1 MRTEVIKVDPN
12 NLNFEAIEKAA
23 RFIREGKLVAIP
35 TETVYGV
42 AADYNNRQA
51 LARLYELKGRPKDKP
66 FTVAVATKDSLEI
79 VALDVPVVAYKF
91 ADKFWPG
98 PLTVV
103 LKSANHAIGDEQR
116 NTTIG
121 LRVPKHNVALHI
133 LEMAMADVALPSA
146 NPSQALPARSA
157 QEVLRY
163 FDGTIDL
170 VIDSGPSLLGVE
182 SSVVDLTKT
191 PFVILREGALSKEL
205 LEKAAQTKRVLF
217 ICTGNSCRSV
227 MAQGLLSKVLREKN
241 RVDVEVLSAGVGAF
255 NGLAPTSETLA
266 LLSREGVN
274 LSAYR
279 SQRVNRIMLK
289 SSDLIL
295 VMDAMQQAR
304 VVELAPNVEKRV
316 YLLKE
321 FARLSLDNVNIPDPI
336 GQGMD
341 YYEKTFFTIKEAIEK
356 IVTLL

>member
-1 MRTEVIKVDPN
+1 MALGRKPIALKNMRTEVIKVDPN

-23 RFIREGKLVAIP
+23 RSIREGKLVAIP

-66 FTVAVATKDSLEI
+66 FTVAVATKDSLED

-170 VIDSGPSLLGVE
+170 VIDSVNPLG
-182 SSVVDLTKT
+182 
-191 PFVILREGALSKEL
+191 RCAQEGALSKEL
-205 LEKAAQTKRVLF
+205 LEKAAQTK
-217 ICTGNSCRSV
+217 
-227 MAQGLLSKVLREKN
+227 
-241 RVDVEVLSAGVGAF
+241 
-255 NGLAPTSETLA
+255 
-266 LLSREGVN
+266 
-274 LSAYR
+274 
-279 SQRVNRIMLK
+279 
-289 SSDLIL
+289 
-295 VMDAMQQAR
+295 
-304 VVELAPNVEKRV
+304 
-316 YLLKE
+316 
-321 FARLSLDNVNIPDPI
+321 
-336 GQGMD
+336 
-341 YYEKTFFTIKEAIEK
+341 
-356 IVTLL
+356 